1 MVRRRASAVLPR
13 YRETPLHEHA
23 AALRQLGET
32 TWYADPAGR
41 TEIEELRA
49 SGLVVRRGDND
60 IRPGI
65 AAVTARLR
73 TGRLKV
79 KRDACSQLLTEARL
93 YRYPSAAERV
103 LRGEN
108 PVDEH
113 NHALAALRYLISR
126 LDAHFIARL
135 RKPQPLGA
143 GSVSDGNSPVADAS
157 GSEKRR
163 DDNEH
168 LWTRLS

>member
-1 MVRRRASAVLPR
+1 M
-13 YRETPLHEHA
+13 HEHA
-23 AALRQLGET
+23 AALRQLGEVM
-32 TWYADPAGR
+32 WYADPAGR

-49 SGLVVRRGDND
+49 SSLVVRRGDND

-79 KRDACSQLLTEARL
+79 RRDACPNLLTEARL
-93 YRYPSAAERV
+93 YRYPTAAERA

-135 RKPQPLGA
+135 RKRRVGLDRRDA
-143 GSVSDGNSPVADAS
+143 GPTSNSPTGIDS
-157 GSEKRR
+157 
-163 DDNEH
+163 EH

>member
-1 MVRRRASAVLPR
+1 
-13 YRETPLHEHA
+13 
-23 AALRQLGET
+23 LRQLGDV

-79 KRDACSQLLTEARL
+79 RRDACPHLLAEARL
-93 YRYPSAAERV
+93 YRYPTAAERA

-113 NHALAALRYLISR
+113 NHALGALRYLISK

-135 RKPQPLGA
+135 RKSGQRSAVSGQPDKGF
-143 GSVSDGNSPVADAS
+143 DPEDQ
-157 GSEKRR
+157 
-163 DDNEH
+163 
-168 LWTRLS
+168 WTRMS